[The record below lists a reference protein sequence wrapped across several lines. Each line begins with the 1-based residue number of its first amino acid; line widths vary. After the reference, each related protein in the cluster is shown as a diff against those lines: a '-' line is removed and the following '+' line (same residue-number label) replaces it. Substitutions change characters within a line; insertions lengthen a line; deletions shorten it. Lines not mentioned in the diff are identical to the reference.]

1 MKQESSGLLFDP
13 TNYIFQRNN
22 FNIKTVKT
30 SPDPLLSKTD
40 ATKHIKQVMR
50 EFAKLQEKLYAQ
62 RKFGVIIVLQ
72 AMDAAG
78 KDSLVNHVF
87 KDITPAGFQ
96 VASFKQ
102 PSKEELA
109 HDFLW
114 RINAKLPERGKIGIF
129 NRSYYEDVL
138 ISRVHPQILVNAGLP
153 GIDQLSD
160 INESLYEQRYN
171 DIRNYEQYLS
181 HNGYLILKFFLHV
194 SKKEQRVRFISRIE
208 EPHKN
213 WKFSSADIR
222 ERAYWNQYQDAYQ
235 RAINATAT
243 IENPWYVLPAD
254 DKWTCRAIFAD
265 IIMSWLSQLP
275 LAYPKVSATEENA
288 LEKAYRE
295 LKKEH

>member
-1 MKQESSGLLFDP
+1 MKQEATGLLFDP
-13 TNYIFQRNN
+13 TDYIFQRNN

-30 SPDPLLSKTD
+30 APTPLLSK
-40 ATKHIKQVMR
+40 AEASKHIKQVMH

-72 AMDAAG
+72 AMDAPG

-114 RINAKLPERGKIGIF
+114 RVNAKLPERGKIGIF

-153 GIDQLSD
+153 GINDLTD

-181 HNGYLILKFFLHV
+181 HNGYLVLKFFLHV
-194 SKKEQRVRFISRIE
+194 SKKEQRARFISRIE

-213 WKFSSADIR
+213 WKFSAADIR

-243 IENPWYVLPAD
+243 VENPWYVLPAD
-254 DKWTCRAIFAD
+254 DKWTCRTIFAD
-265 IIMSWLSQLP
+265 IIMSRLSQLP
-275 LAYPKVSATEENA
+275 LAYPKVSAVEENA
-288 LEKAYRE
+288 LEKAY
-295 LKKEH
+295 H

>member
-265 IIMSWLSQLP
+265 IIMSRLSQLP

>member
-194 SKKEQRVRFISRIE
+194 SKKEQRARFISRIE

-265 IIMSWLSQLP
+265 IIMSRLSQLP

>member
-22 FNIKTVKT
+22 FNIKTVKA

-114 RINAKLPERGKIGIF
+114 RVNAKLPERGKIGIF

-171 DIRNYEQYLS
+171 DIRNYEQYLL

-194 SKKEQRVRFISRIE
+194 SKEEQRARFISRIE

-265 IIMSWLSQLP
+265 IIMSRLSQLP